1 MDISHR
7 GFSLIEALVSVLV
20 LTIGLL
26 GLGQLQ
32 ARLWSASGNLHAVG
46 SAHLLAI
53 TRLENSVTSQLFGM
67 GTTETAET
75 SVTHSGTTFGTVLS
89 VSPGEFLTETG
100 IRIYWDTP
108 SGSHSIQLST
118 DNESGSTLS
127 DTRWL
132 LPAD

>member
-1 MDISHR
+1 MNDRHR

-32 ARLWSASGNLHAVG
+32 ARLWSASGNLHAG
-46 SAHLLAI
+46 ESAYLVAT

-67 GTTETAET
+67 ETVETAET

-89 VSPGEFLTETG
+89 VLPGESLAETG
-100 IRIYWDTP
+100 VRVYWDNR
-108 SGSHSIQLST
+108 SGSHSVKLFLNHET
-118 DNESGSTLS
+118 GSSFS

-132 LPAD
+132 LIDP